1 MTIQRRLL
9 GRQGEDAAALYLE
22 KNGYRILCR
31 NYRCQSGE
39 IDLVALDNSDTL
51 VFVEVRSRTG
61 DRYGTAQ
68 ESVTSRKQ
76 IKLRK
81 LAWQYL
87 KATGK
92 TGCGCRFDVIA
103 IVFDRENK
111 VKNLEHI
118 ENAF

>member
-1 MTIQRRLL
+1 VTIWRKLL
-9 GRQGEDAAALYLE
+9 GRRGEDAAARYLE
-22 KNGYRILCR
+22 ENGYRILCR

-39 IDLVALDNSDTL
+39 IDLVALDNDTL
-51 VFVEVRSRTG
+51 VFVEVRSRSC

-68 ESVTSRKQ
+68 ESVTGRKQ

-87 KATGK
+87 KAAGK

-103 IVFDRENK
+103 IMFDRESK